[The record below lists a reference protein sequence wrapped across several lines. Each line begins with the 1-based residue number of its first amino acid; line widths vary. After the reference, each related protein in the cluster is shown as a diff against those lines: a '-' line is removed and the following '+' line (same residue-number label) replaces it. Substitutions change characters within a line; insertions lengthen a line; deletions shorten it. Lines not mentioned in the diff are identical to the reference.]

1 MNDLSDAVE
10 GRIRSAFDLTRI
22 SKEIVAKGTSPD
34 TLQAINRTHVSYRTT
49 ESTSIGQG
57 LLYKSRVRTEPTSVT
72 APQWTSAL
80 WGSLES
86 LIEEMADCCVKVYTL
101 EKVLKVKRDP
111 VTDVVFLD
119 EAMKVGHVL
128 EHVAHSFLT
137 ILCPQVLENRPSTTF
152 WASLGRSL
160 EKNARD
166 AAKGAHIA

>member
-1 MNDLSDAVE
+1 MPSKVAYAL
-10 GRIRSAFDLTRI
+10 RS
-22 SKEIVAKGTSPD
+22 TSPGYQK
-34 TLQAINRTHVSYRTT
+34 TSWPKVPKRYSVLNNLVSPVLPRT

-72 APQWTSAL
+72 APQWTAAL

-101 EKVLKVKRDP
+101 EKVLKIKRDP

-119 EAMKVGHVL
+119 EAMK
-128 EHVAHSFLT
+128 
-137 ILCPQVLENRPSTTF
+137 VLENRPSTTF

-166 AAKGAHIA
+166 AAKGRPHVLY

>member
-1 MNDLSDAVE
+1 MPSKVAYAL
-10 GRIRSAFDLTRI
+10 RS
-22 SKEIVAKGTSPD
+22 TSPGYRK
-34 TLQAINRTHVSYRTT
+34 TSWLKVPKRYSVLNNLVSPVPPRT

-72 APQWTSAL
+72 APQWTTAL

-101 EKVLKVKRDP
+101 EKVLKIKRDP

-119 EAMKVGHVL
+119 EAMK
-128 EHVAHSFLT
+128 
-137 ILCPQVLENRPSTTF
+137 VLENRPSTTF

-166 AAKGAHIA
+166 AAKGGPHSCPLPTMSC

>member
-1 MNDLSDAVE
+1 MQSRAAYGL
-10 GRIRSAFDLTRI
+10 RSISRASPRKLWRKVPPLTLCRPSIGFI
-22 SKEIVAKGTSPD
+22 S
-34 TLQAINRTHVSYRTT
+34 LYRTT